1 MKKFIYTLLTGDM
14 GNYGER
20 WRKSLWLVVLFT
32 ISQLSLSLWA
42 HFYAISRENQTFNY
56 IELFSVARYLFPRF
70 IGWGIFFSI
79 IYAIP
84 KNKIYRR
91 ILGIL
96 FTSLF
101 VGTFIYESF
110 LISMYQVLY
119 SDSIADIML
128 STNSRESAEYL
139 RSIWSGGE
147 FTTILLY
154 TTLIGAI
161 TIAFAYLLHKLEL
174 IWKRWTRL
182 IFSISLLLMCLGVGT
197 LQYWGYI
204 QYNSR
209 LTVSTVRSSSIER
222 IYWGTKLALFSAE
235 QIEQAQAHM
244 KDTFNH
250 ISLRVENST
259 FKEPI
264 QIILILGESTTTKY
278 MHSYGYPLQTTP
290 NLDRMEQEGQIIR
303 FSDVV
308 SPAASTILSN
318 TRSLTYYTMEEGAT
332 PWYEYPTLLGALQKA
347 GYYTAWI
354 TAQDA
359 IGIHSMVRTFGSSA
373 DTLIGTPGTI
383 PDQVSDF
390 YRISPQDR
398 MDEQLFT
405 KLLYMKDF
413 PSNKMNR
420 GLFEVL
426 HLMGCHEDYRERYPK
441 SFNKF
446 KPNDIPFNGN
456 AEQRKYIAEYL
467 NAVYYNDYVVSGIIN
482 RYKNSPVLLFY
493 FSDHGEVIYNDPKRP
508 SFRGRS
514 DKRVGVSIPF
524 YVYMSPSLRSSYPK
538 LWEQIEKAKDYP
550 YETDLFTHTL
560 TGLLGINTKYSEP
573 RYELFSPH
581 YDIKR
586 ARLIYGLNKT
596 NTPLDE

>member
-1 MKKFIYTLLTGDM
+1 MLSLLAGDM

-139 RSIWSGGE
+139 RSIGSGGE

-182 IFSISLLLMCLGVGT
+182 IFSISLLLMCLGIGT

-204 QYNSR
+204 QYNSK
-209 LTVSTVRSSSIER
+209 LTASTVRSSSIER

-235 QIEQAQAHM
+235 QIKQAQ
-244 KDTFNH
+244 
-250 ISLRVENST
+250 V
-259 FKEPI
+259 
-264 QIILILGESTTTKY
+264 
-278 MHSYGYPLQTTP
+278 
-290 NLDRMEQEGQIIR
+290 RMR
-303 FSDVV
+303 
-308 SPAASTILSN
+308 
-318 TRSLTYYTMEEGAT
+318 
-332 PWYEYPTLLGALQKA
+332 
-347 GYYTAWI
+347 
-354 TAQDA
+354 
-359 IGIHSMVRTFGSSA
+359 
-373 DTLIGTPGTI
+373 DTLNIS
-383 PDQVSDF
+383 VS
-390 YRISPQDR
+390 
-398 MDEQLFT
+398 
-405 KLLYMKDF
+405 K
-413 PSNKMNR
+413 
-420 GLFEVL
+420 
-426 HLMGCHEDYRERYPK
+426 
-441 SFNKF
+441 
-446 KPNDIPFNGN
+446 
-456 AEQRKYIAEYL
+456 
-467 NAVYYNDYVVSGIIN
+467 
-482 RYKNSPVLLFY
+482 
-493 FSDHGEVIYNDPKRP
+493 
-508 SFRGRS
+508 
-514 DKRVGVSIPF
+514 
-524 YVYMSPSLRSSYPK
+524 
-538 LWEQIEKAKDYP
+538 
-550 YETDLFTHTL
+550 
-560 TGLLGINTKYSEP
+560 
-573 RYELFSPH
+573 
-581 YDIKR
+581 
-586 ARLIYGLNKT
+586 
-596 NTPLDE
+596 

>member
-1 MKKFIYTLLTGDM
+1 
-14 GNYGER
+14 
-20 WRKSLWLVVLFT
+20 
-32 ISQLSLSLWA
+32 
-42 HFYAISRENQTFNY
+42 
-56 IELFSVARYLFPRF
+56 
-70 IGWGIFFSI
+70 
-79 IYAIP
+79 
-84 KNKIYRR
+84 
-91 ILGIL
+91 
-96 FTSLF
+96 
-101 VGTFIYESF
+101 
-110 LISMYQVLY
+110 MYQVLY
-119 SDSIADIML
+119 NDSIADIML

-139 RSIWSGGE
+139 
-147 FTTILLY
+147 
-154 TTLIGAI
+154 GAI
-161 TIAFAYLLHKLEL
+161 WGSRDLSFILIYSTLFGVITIGLSFLLSKIEV
-174 IWKRWTRL
+174 IWKQWTRL
-182 IFSISLLLMCLGVGT
+182 FFSIGILLMCLGMGT

-235 QIEQAQAHM
+235 QVKQAQAGM
-244 KDTFNH
+244 KDTFKH
-250 ISLRVENST
+250 ISLTVENST

-278 MHSYGYPLQTTP
+278 MHSYGYPLKTTP
-290 NLDRMEQEGQIIR
+290 NLDKLEQEDQIIR

-308 SPAASTILSN
+308 SPASSTILSN

-332 PWYEYPTLLGALQKA
+332 PWYEYPTLLAALQKA

-390 YRISPQDR
+390 YRVSPQDR
-398 MDEQLFT
+398 IDGQLFT

-413 PSNKMNR
+413 PSNKIHR

-426 HLMGCHEDYRERYPK
+426 HLMGCHENYRERYPK

-508 SFRGRS
+508 SFKGRS

-538 LWEQIEKAKDYP
+538 LWEQIKKAKDYP

-586 ARLIYGLNKT
+586 TRLIYGLNKT
-596 NTPLDE
+596 NIPLSE